1 MNKLIAVVGMAGSG
15 KSIATDYL
23 QDQGWTKIYF
33 GGVIYDLMRKEG
45 IEITPES
52 QKIFRENLRKE
63 HGMGVVAKILLDDIE
78 KAHKKGNTILDG
90 LYSWDEYKILQEKFA
105 SDLKLICICC
115 DKEIRYNRIVKRV
128 ERPFTNEEIVQRD
141 ISEIEKSAK
150 GGPIAFAD
158 YYLFN
163 NGDLADYIHR
173 LNEILELIDN
183 NKGEK

>member
-15 KSIATDYL
+15 KSIATEYL

-33 GGVIYDLMRKEG
+33 GGVIYDLMRKEN

-52 QKIFRENLRKE
+52 QRRFRENLRKK
-63 HGMGVVAKILLDDIE
+63 HGMDVIAKILIDDIE
-78 KAHKKGNTILDG
+78 KAYNKGNTILDG
-90 LYSWDEYKILQEKFA
+90 LYSWEEYKTLQKKFGNK
-105 SDLKLICICC
+105 LKLICTCC
-115 DKEIRYNRIVKRV
+115 DKNIRYNRISKRA
-128 ERPFTNEEIVQRD
+128 ERPFNHEEIIERD
-141 ISEIEKSAK
+141 ITEIENANK

-173 LNEILELIDN
+173 LNEIIILIDTEE
-183 NKGEK
+183 GEK